1 MYYDILTKERL
12 EILPLFKSFKKDFYL
27 AGGTA
32 LSLQIGHRDSV
43 DFDFFSQK
51 EFNTAELFEEIRK
64 VFLGHDL
71 VKIQDEKNTLSVII
85 GQNIKISFFSY
96 DYKLIEPLVDDE
108 HFRLASIID
117 IGCMKL
123 SAIVSRATNKDYVDL
138 YYILK
143 QVSLEKLLKSAEEK
157 MPELDYNLILKSLV
171 YFDDIKEEALI
182 FKHNKQVDLK
192 TVKDFFV
199 QEIKKIAL
207 LN

>member
-12 EILPLFKSFKKDFYL
+12 EILPLFKSFKEDFYL

-32 LSLQIGHRDSV
+32 LALQIGHRDSV

-96 DYKLIEPLVDDE
+96 DYKLIEPFVEDE
-108 HFRLASIID
+108 YFRLASIID

-143 QVSLEKLLKSAEEK
+143 QVSLKKLLKSAKEK
-157 MPELDYNLILKSLV
+157 MPELDHNLILKSLV
-171 YFDDIKEEALI
+171 YFEDIKEEALI
-182 FKHNKQVDLK
+182 FKHNKQIDLK
-192 TVKDFFV
+192 TIKDFFV
-199 QEIKKIAL
+199 QEVKKIVL
-207 LN
+207 F